1 MDNNESTYLLKM
13 VRRVKLN
20 SEAESNGVI
29 NSEVEYIGSGEDHA
43 MSFEAKDVIDLAVKD
58 VTFNLQDRVQ
68 NGMFPLLDLLRW
80 SGMLTVAG
88 ATAAFRTD
96 ADISGNLAFRE
107 RTLQRWQPSAADTD
121 VDLSL
126 EADSTASGTW
136 DQFEANS
143 QLFGLKSD
151 YDENIYTTRID
162 RQNPQY
168 RQRLAAAE
176 KIAQEIDAGSATN
189 AHMREERN
197 LTVEDDG
204 LDEEE
209 K

>member
-1 MDNNESTYLLKM
+1 
-13 VRRVKLN
+13 
-20 SEAESNGVI
+20 
-29 NSEVEYIGSGEDHA
+29 
-43 MSFEAKDVIDLAVKD
+43 
-58 VTFNLQDRVQ
+58 
-68 NGMFPLLDLLRW
+68 
-80 SGMLTVAG
+80 MLTVIG
-88 ATAAFRTD
+88 ATTTFRTD

-107 RTLQRWQPSAADTD
+107 RSLQRWQPSAADTD

-126 EADSTASGTW
+126 EADTAGSGTW

-162 RQNPQY
+162 KQNPQY
-168 RQRLAAAE
+168 RQRLATAE
-176 KIAQEIDAGSATN
+176 IIAQEIDAGSATN

-197 LTVEDDG
+197 LTVDENG
-204 LDEEE
+204 LGEEE

>member
-1 MDNNESTYLLKM
+1 
-13 VRRVKLN
+13 
-20 SEAESNGVI
+20 
-29 NSEVEYIGSGEDHA
+29 
-43 MSFEAKDVIDLAVKD
+43 
-58 VTFNLQDRVQ
+58 
-68 NGMFPLLDLLRW
+68 
-80 SGMLTVAG
+80 MLTVAG
-88 ATAAFRTD
+88 ATTAFRTD
-96 ADISGNLAFRE
+96 ADISGHLAIRE
-107 RTLQRWQPSAADTD
+107 RSLQRWQPSAADTD

-126 EADSTASGTW
+126 EADTTESGPW

-162 RQNPQY
+162 KQNPQY

-197 LTVEDDG
+197 LTVDDDG

-209 K
+209 KCVLR

>member
-58 VTFNLQDRVQ
+58 VTFNLQDKVP
-68 NGMFPLLDLLRW
+68 NGIFLALNFS
-80 SGMLTVAG
+80 SGSCMLTVVG
-88 ATAAFRTD
+88 ATTAFRTD

-126 EADSTASGTW
+126 EAESTASGTW

-176 KIAQEIDAGSATN
+176 KIAQEIEAGSATN

-197 LTVEDDG
+197 MTVEDDG
-204 LDEEE
+204 LNEEE

>member
-68 NGMFPLLDLLRW
+68 NGMFPLLDLLSW

-189 AHMREERN
+189 AHMRDERN
-197 LTVEDDG
+197 LTAEDDG

>member
-1 MDNNESTYLLKM
+1 M
-13 VRRVKLN
+13 VRRVKLA
-20 SEAESNGVI
+20 SEAESNGVV

-58 VTFNLQDRVQ
+58 VSFNVQDKGQ
-68 NGMFPLLDLLRW
+68 NGKVLLGTTSTW
-80 SGMLTVAG
+80 SRMLTVLG
-88 ATAAFRTD
+88 ATTAFRTD

-107 RTLQRWQPSAADTD
+107 RSLQRWQPPAADAD
-121 VDLSL
+121 VDVSL
-126 EADSTASGTW
+126 EADTTGSGTW

-168 RQRLAAAE
+168 QQRLAAAE

-189 AHMREERN
+189 AHVREERN
-197 LTVEDDG
+197 LTVDDDG